1 MATIEP
7 HGTSSEMSKDV
18 DVDVE
23 KQPGVNETSEPE
35 VRHGSVTPAYE
46 VARARQ
52 IQNNFAPLRWL
63 SRGETWLDEKMG
75 IETQGIDRIPE
86 EAKRPPSTVNI
97 FFMWWSMT
105 CHVGTLPLG
114 VLGPEFGLTLGQSVA
129 AIVVGTILGA
139 LCTAYT
145 GTLGPKTGLRQIA
158 ISRYSF
164 GFWGAK
170 LCSVLNVIVG
180 GGFAVVNVVITGQM
194 LSAVSDYTM
203 SIAVGCVIVAI
214 ISYVISVF
222 GFSII
227 HTVEKYSWIV
237 SFILIC
243 VLIGQAA
250 PHVGPNA
257 PGFPASNL
265 EIAGSW
271 LSFMTICFSSSS
283 GWCSIAA
290 DYYCNYPATTK
301 SSKVFFLTL
310 AGVTLPTVFVTVIGA
325 CIGNAAILNAYPP
338 YADAYEDHGLGGL
351 LHVIYHPSGWS
362 KFCLVILTFSV
373 IGNNIAINYSS
384 GLSIQLLGHWFHAVP
399 RFIWS
404 FGVALVVAL
413 LAIIGKDHLSTIV
426 SDFVS
431 LLGYWTISFTLIL
444 LIEDQWFRKRSGE
457 RYNLEVWDMPHK
469 LPWGAAA
476 TFSLLAG
483 YLAGGVPGMAQVW
496 VSQRHLIRMELL
508 LIDSSSMLALLP
520 GNLDLLAATLVSSCP
535 APSRFS
541 VILLSDIT
549 RERRRAG
556 RRRSNKESPPVW
568 IEVVVAIHSIQ

>member
-1 MATIEP
+1 MAAIEP
-7 HGTSSEMSKDV
+7 TSSSGAPSKDI
-18 DVDVE
+18 DIE
-23 KQPGVNETSEPE
+23 KLPEVNEAVEPE

-46 VARARQ
+46 IAKARH
-52 IQNNFAPLRWL
+52 IQTSLAPLRWL

-86 EAKRPPSTVNI
+86 EEKRPPALINT
-97 FFMWWSMT
+97 FFMWFSMT

-129 AIVVGTILGA
+129 AVVVGTILGA

-158 ISRYSF
+158 TSRYSF

-194 LSAVSDYTM
+194 LSAVSDYSMT
-203 SIAVGCVIVAI
+203 IAVGCVIVAI
-214 ISYVISVF
+214 VSYVVSVF
-222 GFSII
+222 GFAII
-227 HTVEKYSWIV
+227 HTFEKYSWIV
-237 SFILIC
+237 SFILLC

-271 LSFMTICFSSSS
+271 LSFMAICFSSSS

-290 DYYCNYPATTK
+290 DYYCNYPASTK
-301 SSKVFFLTL
+301 TWKIFFLTL
-310 AGVTLPTVFVTVIGA
+310 AGITIPTVFVTVIGS

-338 YADAYEDHGLGGL
+338 YSDAYENHGLGGL
-351 LHVIYHPSGWS
+351 LREIYHPVGWA

-373 IGNNIAINYSS
+373 LGNNIAINYSS
-384 GLSIQLLGHWFHAVP
+384 GLSIQLLGHYFHAVP

-404 FGVALVVAL
+404 FLVALVVAL
-413 LAIIGKDHLSTIV
+413 LAIAGKDHLSNIV

-444 LIEDQWFRKRSGE
+444 LIEDQFFRKRSGE
-457 RYNLEVWDMPHK
+457 GYNLEVWDMPDK

-476 TFSLLAG
+476 VFSLLAG
-483 YLAGGVPGMAQVW
+483 YLAGGLPGMAQVW
-496 VSQRHLIRMELL
+496 YVGPI
-508 LIDSSSMLALLP
+508 
-520 GNLDLLAATLVSSCP
+520 AAKFGPFGGDVGIYMSG
-535 APSRFS
+535 A
-541 VILLSDIT
+541 IT
-549 RERRRAG
+549 VVCYFPLRYLERKKTG
-556 RRRSNKESPPVW
+556 R
-568 IEVVVAIHSIQ
+568 